1 MSSTKLF
8 SVQVTRTWTATLNAL
23 VWADDDFTAAQA
35 AKAHEFLDSFDAE
48 DNDVTFDA
56 SEADPKILGQLSTHT
71 KTLLLMPERKRPSP
85 FPDSW
90 RVVKSPVDFIAF
102 LGNEEAERLRIQV
115 IENNNGQIAL
125 PIEASA

>member
-1 MSSTKLF
+1 MSTTKLF

-35 AKAHEFLDSFDAE
+35 AKAQENLDSFDAE
-48 DNDVTFDA
+48 DNGVTFDA
-56 SEADPKILGQLSTHT
+56 SEADPKILGQLSTNT
-71 KTLLLMPERKRPSP
+71 KTLLLMPERKRSWP
-85 FPDSW
+85 FPNSW
-90 RVVKSPVDFIAF
+90 IAVKNPVEFIAF